1 MENDSQHKVVKRIDG
16 PSSQGFASTRGDSGA
31 RVGRYTIRVRGEI
44 PMDLAQQV
52 SSLHALAI
60 LHSDGQ
66 ANDGGK
72 GVQRN

>member
-1 MENDSQHKVVKRIDG
+1 MENDSQHKVVKRIRL
-16 PSSQGFASTRGDSGA
+16 SSSPGSASVRDNGGA
-31 RVGRYTIRVRGEI
+31 HIGRYTIRVRGEV

>member
-16 PSSQGFASTRGDSGA
+16 SSSQGFASTRGDGGA